1 MTNIASRYKMCS
13 TLVIGGF
20 ISYYDNYERGLGCAV
35 RQLKAY
41 LKNADQTD
49 YVEQYYDNLG
59 KTHKKHY
66 LDGYKVKDFAFFVTT
81 IFNKNVDVTSKVL
94 ETLGFVVDMK
104 KQYNSKNETHIH
116 MVYGRVDVV
125 LAELAKY
132 DDNGVLIKEE
142 DKDLAPKPKRVRKKK
157 EAVEQV
163 IGDIAA

>member
-13 TLVIGGF
+13 TLVVGGF
-20 ISYYDNYERGLGCAV
+20 IHYYGGYEDTLSYAV
-35 RQLKAY
+35 HQLKVC
-41 LKNADQTD
+41 LQNADQTS
-49 YVEQYYDNLG
+49 YVENYYDNLG
-59 KTHKKHY
+59 KSHQKHY

-81 IFNKNVDVTSKVL
+81 IFNRNIDVTSKVL
-94 ETLGFVVDMK
+94 KTLGFVVDMK

-116 MVYGRVDVV
+116 MVYGRVDKV

-142 DKDLAPKPKRVRKKK
+142 DKDFASKPKRIRKKK

-163 IGDIAA
+163 LGDIAA